1 MSGLSSLTRT
11 PAQQVE
17 REKRV
22 IKAHSRS
29 MFKMALDSKREV
41 VGSPITRMPKEIMKK
56 IKGHYTD
63 LLTAKLRDW
72 IDKDKIDI
80 RWLCANTSIHAIKI
94 IEEIIKANPDD
105 PMLDWQRLSKNP
117 SAIGILKG
125 VFARDH
131 KSTKLNWG
139 AISLNS
145 GAYDLIIYKV
155 MNENEISQ
163 EDYNGLPS
171 NGRIVWPNI
180 SANESTEVLEYLIS
194 QYPGIISKYNY
205 HLAGNSNQVAVNHI
219 LQGNPAN
226 INLGFMSGNSN
237 HEAIKLLIEEIKI
250 NPNSPRIDWK
260 KFSGNTSDEAL
271 TILEAIFANVPDSPR
286 IDWGTLSGNTNPRA
300 IELIRKKLGVKDK
313 ENKDNKISKPNL
325 SANPEAMKIL
335 EEYPEYIEW
344 GHFSSNPA
352 IFSLGNLYN
361 TVGAGV
367 GVGVGVGAGAG
378 VGAGVGAKKAPRG
391 AKKAPRRINKTA

>member
-1 MSGLSSLTRT
+1 MSSLTRT

-80 RWLCANTSIHAIKI
+80 KWLCANTSIHAIKI

-194 QYPGIISKYNY
+194 QYPGIISKYHY
-205 HLAGNSNQVAVNHI
+205 HLAGNSNQIAVNHI

-250 NPNSPRIDWK
+250 NPNSPIIDWK

-271 TILEAIFANVPDSPR
+271 TILEAMFANVPDSPR

-300 IELIRKKLGVKDK
+300 IELIRKKLGVKNK
-313 ENKDNKISKPNL
+313 ENKDNKINKPNL

-361 TVGAGV
+361 TVGAGAGV
-367 GVGVGVGAGAG
+367 GVGVGVGAG
-378 VGAGVGAKKAPRG
+378 VGAGAKKAPRG
-391 AKKAPRRINKTA
+391 VKKAPRRINKTT

>member
-1 MSGLSSLTRT
+1 MSSLTRT

-80 RWLCANTSIHAIKI
+80 KWLCANTSIHAIKI

-194 QYPGIISKYNY
+194 QYPGIISKYHY
-205 HLAGNSNQVAVNHI
+205 HLAGNSSQVAVNHI

-271 TILEAIFANVPDSPR
+271 TILEAMFANVPDSPR

-361 TVGAGV
+361 TVGAG
-367 GVGVGVGAGAG
+367 AGAG
-378 VGAGVGAKKAPRG
+378 VGVGIGVGAGAKKAPRG

>member
-1 MSGLSSLTRT
+1 
-11 PAQQVE
+11 
-17 REKRV
+17 
-22 IKAHSRS
+22 
-29 MFKMALDSKREV
+29 
-41 VGSPITRMPKEIMKK
+41 
-56 IKGHYTD
+56 
-63 LLTAKLRDW
+63 
-72 IDKDKIDI
+72 
-80 RWLCANTSIHAIKI
+80 
-94 IEEIIKANPDD
+94 
-105 PMLDWQRLSKNP
+105 MLDWQKLSKNP
-117 SAIGILKG
+117 SAIGILKE

-194 QYPGIISKYNY
+194 QYPGIISKYHY
-205 HLAGNSNQVAVNHI
+205 HLAGNSNKVAVNHI

-237 HEAIKLLIEEIKI
+237 HEAIKLLIAEIKI

-271 TILEAIFANVPDSPR
+271 TILEAIFANDPNSPK

-300 IELIRKKLGVKDK
+300 IELIRKKLGVK
-313 ENKDNKISKPNL
+313 NKDNKISKPNL

-361 TVGAGV
+361 TLGA
-367 GVGVGVGAGAG
+367 
-378 VGAGVGAKKAPRG
+378 G
-391 AKKAPRRINKTA
+391 AKKAPRRINKTT